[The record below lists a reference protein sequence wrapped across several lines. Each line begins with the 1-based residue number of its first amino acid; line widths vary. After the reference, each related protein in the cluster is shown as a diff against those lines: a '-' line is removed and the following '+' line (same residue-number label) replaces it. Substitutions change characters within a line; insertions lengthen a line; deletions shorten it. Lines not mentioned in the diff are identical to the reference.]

1 MGSNSYIP
9 PFWVANSSKYDSIL
23 SDWEELAFF
32 EKSLNFAMLSRNTF
46 IASPPLFAQSQA
58 AIQIVFFAKH
68 TWIITPFSQKCNY
81 RYFIVVFFARHPQIE
96 VSLDTLSSE
105 TKKPAL
111 FPGQLSCFIFCFTA
125 R

>member
-46 IASPPLFAQSQA
+46 IASWG
-58 AIQIVFFAKH
+58 IFAKEDAIKE
-68 TWIITPFSQKCNY
+68 TISDTRSFPF
-81 RYFIVVFFARHPQIE
+81 
-96 VSLDTLSSE
+96 
-105 TKKPAL
+105 
-111 FPGQLSCFIFCFTA
+111 
-125 R
+125 